1 MMGGDITVTSQVGQ
15 GSTFTAVLPA
25 TAQPISMTDSSTNLP
40 RLVIPATS
48 SAIELPL
55 DVSGVVLIIDDEPIV
70 HDLVKTVL
78 DKEGFFAVSAYTGEE
93 GLKLAREL
101 QPDVIT
107 LDVMLPDMDGGGVL
121 SQLKAD
127 ARLSDIPVVVVSIM
141 SDKNT
146 GFALGAAEY
155 LVKPIDRERLTL
167 ILHKYRCAQMPCD
180 VLVVEDDA
188 DMREL
193 VRDTL
198 SKHGWQVTEAAN
210 GRIALERVA
219 EKKPAVII
227 LDLMMPEMDGFEF
240 VIKLREREEWR
251 DIPIIVV
258 TAKDI
263 TPEDRLRLNGYVEKT
278 LQKSQY
284 SRDELLRDVRKSI
297 IKRVRQAA

>member
-1 MMGGDITVTSQVGQ
+1 
-15 GSTFTAVLPA
+15 
-25 TAQPISMTDSSTNLP
+25 
-40 RLVIPATS
+40 
-48 SAIELPL
+48 
-55 DVSGVVLIIDDEPIV
+55 
-70 HDLVKTVL
+70 
-78 DKEGFFAVSAYTGEE
+78 
-93 GLKLAREL
+93 
-101 QPDVIT
+101 
-107 LDVMLPDMDGGGVL
+107 
-121 SQLKAD
+121 LKAD
-127 ARLSDIPVVVVSIM
+127 ARLSEIPVVVVSIM